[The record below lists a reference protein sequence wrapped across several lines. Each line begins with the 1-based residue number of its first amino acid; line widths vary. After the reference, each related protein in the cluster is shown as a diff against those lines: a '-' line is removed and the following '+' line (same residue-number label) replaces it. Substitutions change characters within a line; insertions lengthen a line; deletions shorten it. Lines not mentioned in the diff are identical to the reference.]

1 MTPTTPSE
9 FIVMTSSAKVSGRA
23 KQFGRYRNVA
33 VLEIEPG
40 TRPAMIS
47 ERARGVRRIVWRSGA
62 VSVGKT
68 DKCAYARAQREAE
81 SLVAT
86 LQAEA

>member
-1 MTPTTPSE
+1 MTNTSPSE
-9 FIVMTSSAKVSGRA
+9 FIVMTSTAQVSGKAR
-23 KQFGRYRNVA
+23 QFGRYRNVA

-40 TRPAMIS
+40 TKPTMIS

-68 DKCAYARAQREAE
+68 DKCAYARAQREAQA
-81 SLVAT
+81 LLAT

>member
-1 MTPTTPSE
+1 MANTTPSE
-9 FIVMTSSAKVSGRA
+9 FIVMTSSAKVSGKA

-47 ERARGVRRIVWRSGA
+47 ERARGVRRIVWHSGS
-62 VSVGKT
+62 VSVGKS
-68 DKCAYARAQREAE
+68 DRCAFARAQREAE
-81 SLVAT
+81 ALVAT
-86 LQAEA
+86 LQSEA